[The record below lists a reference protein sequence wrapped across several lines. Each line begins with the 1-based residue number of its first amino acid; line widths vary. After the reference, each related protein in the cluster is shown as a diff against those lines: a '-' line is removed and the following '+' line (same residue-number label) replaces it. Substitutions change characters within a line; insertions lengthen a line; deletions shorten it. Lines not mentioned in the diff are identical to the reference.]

1 MVKRGVKLTYSK
13 AKFTHFFHDLRM
25 GSCISTKMSED
36 QLRPSSR
43 FPIRYIVVLVVLMAS
58 TIEYVCRYNI
68 NVSMVA
74 MVKQQNLTE
83 DDFEEACP
91 IPFEKLNETTIQT
104 HGSYDWDSETQ
115 GIILGAF
122 FYTYTALQI
131 PSGRLAEVFGGK
143 WIVAF
148 SLLGSGILNLLTPLL
163 TSSVWLMVA
172 SRLILGLLQCGLFPA
187 CFAII
192 FNWFPLKERS
202 VAYAALEIG
211 TMLGSV
217 WAAGMAG
224 YLAEH
229 GFAGGWPS
237 TFYVSG
243 TIAVISFFI
252 WTPFITSSPEEHRL
266 MSVTEIKDI
275 RRDSTL
281 TKSVEVS
288 VEQKTPKK
296 KKKRAVPWLA
306 IFTNKAVL
314 ANVFS
319 KFFLRW
325 TFYTLVM
332 KLPTY
337 LHDVLHLSPT
347 KNGIINAS
355 MYLVAMIPMLVVGY
369 VSEQLIIRKY
379 LTRTNCRKVFV
390 SCAAFGSA
398 ICVACVP
405 SFGCN
410 SSAVIGLLLA
420 GNLFQAFDG
429 AGNICNPGE
438 LSKHYATT
446 IFAIVNMLNTSIG
459 FIVPYLIGIILKAG
473 EGRNPL
479 DTWSF
484 IFYLASGL
492 SVLSGVIYLIFGSGE
507 RQRFDYGKLQ
517 EEEDDDDEEDPE
529 SGDGS
534 NSVQSH

>member
-1 MVKRGVKLTYSK
+1 
-13 AKFTHFFHDLRM
+13 
-25 GSCISTKMSED
+25 
-36 QLRPSSR
+36 
-43 FPIRYIVVLVVLMAS
+43 
-58 TIEYVCRYNI
+58 
-68 NVSMVA
+68 MVA
-74 MVKQQNLTE
+74 MVKQQNVSE
-83 DDFEEACP
+83 DYFEGGCE
-91 IPFEKLNETTIQT
+91 IPPEKLNRTEVQT

-148 SLLGSGILNLLTPLL
+148 SLLGSGILNLLTPHL
-163 TSSVWLMVA
+163 TSSVLLMVA

-187 CFAII
+187 CFSII

-243 TIAVISFFI
+243 TIAVISFII
-252 WTPFITSSPEEHRL
+252 WTPFVTSSPENHKL
-266 MSVTEIKDI
+266 MSVNEIKDI

-281 TKSVEVS
+281 TKSVEES
-288 VEQKTPKK
+288 IERKTSSKKK

-355 MYLVAMIPMLVVGY
+355 MYLVSIFPMLIVGY

-379 LTRTNCRKVFV
+379 LSRTNCRKVFV

-398 ICVACVP
+398 ICVACIP

-410 SSAVIGLLLA
+410 SSAVIGLLLV

-446 IFAIVNMLNTSIG
+446 IFAIVNMFNTSIG

-473 EGRNPL
+473 KDSNPL
-479 DTWSF
+479 HTWSL

-492 SVLSGVIYLIFGSGE
+492 SVFSGLIYITFGSGE
-507 RQRFDYGKLQ
+507 RQQFDYGKLL
-517 EEEDDDDEEDPE
+517 EKNHDDDDEDEDAE
-529 SGDGS
+529 SGARSSSIESDQVEPDDNVS
-534 NSVQSH
+534 TQRVVKS